1 MWSRTE
7 ARIIPILRN
16 WDEEAPAIEIE
27 VETSNVGRKLGKF
40 LWFSRNWVS
49 YEKQKEGEV
58 NYVKRF

>member
-16 WDEEAPAIEIE
+16 WEEEAPAIEIE

-40 LWFSRNWVS
+40 L
-49 YEKQKEGEV
+49 
-58 NYVKRF
+58 